1 MTEAVEFDV
10 VDPGAP
16 NLDGQ
21 DGTPVTEGPDAY
33 ATAAT
38 PLMPVPSWTQDEA
51 ARVVGG
57 LVANITLAMYAFRW
71 QAAPAPELW
80 PRIAGDPVCEFPLMG
95 AGLAPVLDFL
105 APKGSAAAVG
115 VSLTAGAGEVI
126 GAMARR
132 WDVINTAPPAA
143 QPPPRAVPAEQPAAA
158 AASAPR
164 SFRFRSGE
172 LRVLQDDALAGLGLD
187 A

>member
-10 VDPGAP
+10 PSAGAP

-21 DGTPVTEGPDAY
+21 EGGEQVSQGPDQF

-57 LVANITLAMYAFRW
+57 LVANVTLAMYAVRW
-71 QAAPAPELW
+71 RAVPAPELW
-80 PRIAGDPVCEFPLMG
+80 ERIAGDPVREFPLMG

-115 VSLTAGAGEVI
+115 VSLTAGMGELI

-132 WDVINTAPPAA
+132 WDVIDTAPPLTSTKARPA
-143 QPPPRAVPAEQPAAA
+143 PAEQPAAA
-158 AASAPR
+158 ASSPDG
-164 SFRFRSGE
+164 FRFRGE
-172 LRVLQDDALAGLGLD
+172 ALRVLEQDAYASVGIE
-187 A
+187 